1 MWSAAEEGVDP
12 MKCLD
17 GFLAPVMIVSLAM
30 VVRAQDA
37 PPLPAPL
44 PSATPGAPNPGADLS
59 ARDPE
64 RLERSLAAWG
74 DAKQRCG
81 GNYAYVVRFT
91 SAFGFGHATT
101 VTVRGNRVTERKFE
115 RWGRP
120 EPGKPPGAPSPEWV
134 ETGAEIGSH
143 AEPSAAPA
151 KTIDELYAI
160 AKTVV
165 DNPLAPHQVRS
176 LAIDGRGLLQ
186 ACTIR
191 DTRIADDAP
200 TSGVPPFE
208 MTLAAE

>member
-1 MWSAAEEGVDP
+1 MQ
-12 MKCLD
+12 CLD
-17 GFLAPVMIVSLAM
+17 GFLTPVVIVSLTM
-30 VVRAQDA
+30 VVWAQDD
-37 PPLPAPL
+37 PPLSAPGPL
-44 PSATPGAPNPGADLS
+44 PSAQPAAPSTGPDASRQD
-59 ARDPE
+59 AE

-74 DAKQRCG
+74 DAKRRCG
-81 GNYAYVVRFT
+81 GDYAYVVRFT

-101 VTVRGNRVTERKFE
+101 VTVRGNRVTERTFE

-120 EPGKPPGAPSPEWV
+120 EPGQPPGAATPEWV
-134 ETGAEIGSH
+134 ETGADIGSH

-165 DNPLAPHQVRS
+165 DAPLAPHEVRS
-176 LAIDGRGLLQ
+176 LGIDGRGLLQ

-200 TSGVPPFE
+200 MNGVPPFE
-208 MTLAAE
+208 VTLGAE

>member
-1 MWSAAEEGVDP
+1 MRRLFELLPPAVVAW
-12 MKCLD
+12 
-17 GFLAPVMIVSLAM
+17 LAM
-30 VVRAQDA
+30 VAWAQDA
-37 PPLPAPL
+37 PPLPAPVPL
-44 PSATPGAPNPGADLS
+44 PTASPGGPSPGDDASRQD
-59 ARDPE
+59 AE

-74 DAKQRCG
+74 DAKRRCG
-81 GNYAYVVRFT
+81 GDYAYVVRFT

-115 RWGRP
+115 RWGQP
-120 EPGKPPGAPSPEWV
+120 EPGKPPGAATPEWV
-134 ETGAEIGSH
+134 ETGADIGSH

-151 KTIDELYAI
+151 KTIDEWYAI

-165 DNPLAPHQVRS
+165 DKPLAPHEVRS

-200 TSGVPPFE
+200 MNGVPRFE
-208 MTLAAE
+208 LTLAAE